1 MYEYFPGLDD
11 RRKHLSH
18 LVTVL
23 RKSLPADSNLQLL
36 PSDTPIQSLIIKG
49 NAEAKRVAALLQDAG
64 FDVRAILSPTVA
76 KGTERIRIG
85 LHSFNTEEEIIHLA
99 DAILIFAQG
108 KLQNA

>member
-1 MYEYFPGLDD
+1 
-11 RRKHLSH
+11 
-18 LVTVL
+18 
-23 RKSLPADSNLQLL
+23 LL